1 MRISDWSSDVCSS
14 DLPSVLKPGIA
25 SRPPRMTQAQS
36 NILASIANV
45 VGSAGAAFEVLR
57 QARVLHLTITDIEQE
72 LARRRLAGEP
82 ASTPALLPVLR
93 DMVGGDERKRGL
105 FKTGPLRRRFKIE
118 HGLFVGEPHEW
129 GLSSYRSTLR
139 QLADRKRT

>member
-1 MRISDWSSDVCSS
+1 MQAAEPE
-14 DLPSVLKPGIA
+14 PSVLKPGIA

-72 LARRRLAGEP
+72 LARRRLPGAH
-82 ASTPALLPVLR
+82 ASTPRSEEHTSELPSLMR
-93 DMVGGDERKRGL
+93 
-105 FKTGPLRRRFKIE
+105 I
-118 HGLFVGEPHEW
+118 
-129 GLSSYRSTLR
+129 SYAVFCLKKKNSTN
-139 QLADRKRT
+139 

>member
-14 DLPSVLKPGIA
+14 DLVTTTPPAAESTDPDMQAAEPEPSVLKPGIA

-57 QARVLHLTITDIEQE
+57 QARVPPLTITDIEQE
-72 LARRRLAGEP
+72 LARRRLPGAH
-82 ASTPALLPVLR
+82 ASTPAFLPR
-93 DMVGGDERKRGL
+93 SETRRVGKE
-105 FKTGPLRRRFKIE
+105 
-118 HGLFVGEPHEW
+118 
-129 GLSSYRSTLR
+129 
-139 QLADRKRT
+139 